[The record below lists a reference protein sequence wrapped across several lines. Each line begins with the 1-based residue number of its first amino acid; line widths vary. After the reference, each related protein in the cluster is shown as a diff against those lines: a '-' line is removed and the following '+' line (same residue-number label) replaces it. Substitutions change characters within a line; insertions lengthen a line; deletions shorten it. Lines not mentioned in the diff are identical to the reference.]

1 MTQSTWHVIS
11 IPYAFELL
19 NHWSNWLSKCRVFRL
34 LLYVQDKTDGQTF
47 PQNVL
52 IDHVRFH
59 GSWQFYLFYCIPSK
73 LKMSCIL
80 QTHTAEK
87 ALVLEMHIF
96 FKLSNKYCLQHFNDV
111 TCNDVDDS
119 SNESLSTSSDHA
131 HHVEHGG

>member
-1 MTQSTWHVIS
+1 
-11 IPYAFELL
+11 
-19 NHWSNWLSKCRVFRL
+19 
-34 LLYVQDKTDGQTF
+34 
-47 PQNVL
+47 
-52 IDHVRFH
+52 
-59 GSWQFYLFYCIPSK
+59 
-73 LKMSCIL
+73 MSCIL